1 MACVRR
7 TFYGTTKM
15 TDSNGRAGRLA
26 VPLAALL
33 ACAALPAAA
42 QSSVTLY
49 GRIDTAIE
57 YANAGPNHVTRMGSG
72 NLWASQWGLKG
83 VEDLGGGY
91 ATIFKLEDGFNA
103 ASGALSNPNALFG
116 REAWVGITG
125 PFGGVQFGELYTILH
140 TTLVTYSLPG
150 LGAGLAWG
158 NATNNF
164 VGPAFLRVRN
174 SLRYTSPRYAGFMLR
189 AMAARGAN
197 GAAGQPSTLGDTY
210 GAGINYV
217 RGGLSIDVDYMQQK
231 FSPVAAS
238 TLGATSRA
246 ANGNYTLG
254 AISYDF
260 RVVKIAALYLRHRG
274 GSDVAAAI
282 DAQSAYPHSDIVELS
297 ATVPIGRASLLLSA
311 GHYRKVADSDG
322 NADSYGIRLDYPL
335 SKRTVLYTGAAMVRN
350 GAHARFVVNG
360 AAGGGVAVAAAGAT
374 ASSLVAGIVTSF

>member
-1 MACVRR
+1 MNQP
-7 TFYGTTKM
+7 
-15 TDSNGRAGRLA
+15 NGRADRLA

-33 ACAALPAAA
+33 ACAALPAFA

-49 GRIDTAIE
+49 GRVDTAIE

-72 NLWASQWGLKG
+72 NLFASQWGLKG

-103 ASGALSNPNALFG
+103 GSGALSNSSALFG

-174 SLRYTSPRYAGFMLR
+174 SMRYTSPRYAGFMLR
-189 AMAARGAN
+189 AMAARGTN
-197 GAAGQPSTLGDTY
+197 GAAGQPATLGDTY
-210 GAGINYV
+210 GAGLNYV
-217 RGGLSIDVDYMQQK
+217 RGGLSIDIDYMQQK

-238 TLGATSRA
+238 TLGDTSPA

-260 RVVKIAALYLRHRG
+260 SVVKVAALYMRHRG
-274 GSDVAAAI
+274 GPDVATAI
-282 DAQSAYPHSDIVELS
+282 DSQSAYPHSDIMELS
-297 ATVPIGRASLLLSA
+297 ATVPIGRASLLLSV

-322 NADSYGIRLDYPL
+322 NADSYGIRFDYPL

-360 AAGGGVAVAAAGAT
+360 AAGGGVAVAKPGAT
-374 ASSLVAGIVTSF
+374 ASSIVAGILTSF